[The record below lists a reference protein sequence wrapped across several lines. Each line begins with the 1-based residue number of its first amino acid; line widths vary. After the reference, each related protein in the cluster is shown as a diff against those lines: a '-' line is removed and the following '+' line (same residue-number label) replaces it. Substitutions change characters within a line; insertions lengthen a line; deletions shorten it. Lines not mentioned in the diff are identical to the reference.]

1 MPHRIGETGRRLPP
15 PESGPPEQASGKMN
29 DRVVTQDRGV
39 PQQSDGIPGKPAD
52 RELVAYNIARADN
65 SQLVATLKNRFA
77 EDVEKLKSMQLEV
90 ALELLSARYKDS
102 SLLLQDSLE
111 RQVRHKQE
119 KQYSGSVKPVSDGSS
134 LLDKK
139 AIKQL
144 KSHEKI
150 IRKVMAKNGFQIS
163 KKAFAQGMV
172 KKLGEHKW
180 STITRQFSLG
190 DGPGK
195 FNVTQ
200 HSVPASKIGH
210 ELLSASYRGHDIFPH
225 SYRNKPV
232 VSHAIRQKKHAT
244 NLYVS
249 KTSLE
254 APGGIDKLTIVRHGI
269 NSAYGLNESEGRHE
283 ASVNRAREVIIA
295 ALATQPDRFKRA
307 LDGERVSLTMTSSSL
322 LTPDRFRKIV
332 DPLSDEKTM
341 LADQQKAFN
350 TLRSESPLTLE
361 VKDSDGQIKT
371 ITVDLHLVPFNF
383 GVNKFAVGNK
393 VLQSIGGWGTSDALN
408 RDGIEQLLGDPKSE
422 NELTGIVGQWLQD
435 HRDDE
440 NAPIVR
446 ELGRQIKAI
455 FNARGHHTA
464 KGGAYKLPARV
475 IVLTSLIGGVPCT
488 NCKSG
493 KDRTSMAVAA
503 SEALFAY
510 LKMNGRVPDW
520 RSVGST
526 ESELFRTLCLN
537 GGHHEIQRRNVGASG
552 FKVQPEILRAYG
564 MTKADVSLVMGLS
577 GSISS

>member
-1 MPHRIGETGRRLPP
+1 MPHRVGETGRRLTP
-15 PESGPPEQASGKMN
+15 PESGQPEQASGKMN
-29 DRVVTQDRGV
+29 DRVVTQGRGV
-39 PQQSDGIPGKPAD
+39 PQQSDGIHGIPTE
-52 RELVAYNIARADN
+52 RELEAYNIVRADN
-65 SQLVATLKNRFA
+65 SQLVARLKNRFT
-77 EDVEKLKSMQLEV
+77 EDVEKLKTMQLEV
-90 ALELLSARYKDS
+90 AVKLLSARYKGL
-102 SLLLQDSLE
+102 SLLLQDSLA
-111 RQVRHKQE
+111 RQVRNKQE
-119 KQYSGSVKPVSDGSS
+119 KQYSGSVKLVSDGGS

-144 KSHEKI
+144 KSHQKT
-150 IRKVMAKNGFQIS
+150 IRKVIARNGFQIS

-172 KKLGEHKW
+172 EKLGEQKW
-180 STITRQFSLG
+180 STITRQFRLG
-190 DGPGK
+190 GVRKK

-200 HSVPASKIGH
+200 YSVPASKIGH
-210 ELLSASYRGHDIFPH
+210 ELLSPSYQGHDIFPH
-225 SYRNKPV
+225 SYENKPV
-232 VSHAIRQKKHAT
+232 VSHAIRQKEHAT

-249 KTSLE
+249 ETNLN
-254 APGGIDKLTIVRHGI
+254 APDSIDKLTIVRHGI
-269 NSAYGLNESEGRHE
+269 NSAYGLKESEGRHE

-322 LTPDRFRKIV
+322 VTPDRFRKIV
-332 DPLSDEKTM
+332 DPLNDEKTM

-361 VKDSDGQIKT
+361 VKDSNGQIKT
-371 ITVDLHLVPFNF
+371 ITVDLQLVPFNF
-383 GVNKFAVGNK
+383 GVNKLAVGNK
-393 VLQSIGGWGTSDALN
+393 VLESIGGWGTSDALN

-435 HRDDE
+435 HSDDD

-446 ELGRQIKAI
+446 ELGQQIKAI

-464 KGGAYKLPARV
+464 RGGAYKLPARV

-503 SEALFAY
+503 SEALFTY

-520 RSVGST
+520 RSVGAS

-564 MTKADVSLVMGLS
+564 MSKEDISLVMGLS
-577 GSISS
+577 DSISS

>member
-1 MPHRIGETGRRLPP
+1 MPHRIGETGRSLTP
-15 PESGPPEQASGKMN
+15 PESGQPELASGKMN
-29 DRVVTQDRGV
+29 DRVVRQGPGV
-39 PQQSDGIPGKPAD
+39 PQQSDSKPGKPAD
-52 RELVAYNIARADN
+52 RELEAYDIARADN
-65 SQLVATLKNRFA
+65 SQLVAKLKKRFT
-77 EDVEKLKSMQLEV
+77 EDVKKLKTMQLEV
-90 ALELLSARYKDS
+90 ASELLRDRYKDS
-102 SLLLQDSLE
+102 SLLLQDSLA
-111 RQVRHKQE
+111 RQVRNKLE
-119 KQYSGSVKPVSDGSS
+119 KQHSGSVKLVSDGSS

-144 KSHEKI
+144 KIHEKI
-150 IRKVMAKNGFQIS
+150 IRKVLARNGFKIS
-163 KKAFAQGMV
+163 KKAFAQGIV
-172 KKLGEHKW
+172 KKLGEHEW
-180 STITRQFSLG
+180 STISRQFHLG
-190 DGPGK
+190 GGGKK
-195 FNVTQ
+195 FNVSQ
-200 HSVPASKIGH
+200 HSTPASKIGH
-210 ELLSASYRGHDIFPH
+210 ELLSPSYQEHDIFPH
-225 SYRNKPV
+225 SYENKPV
-232 VSHAIRQKKHAT
+232 VSHAVMQKEHAT

-249 KTSLE
+249 ETNLE
-254 APGGIDKLTIVRHGI
+254 ASGSIDKLTIVRHGI
-269 NSAYGLNESEGRHE
+269 NSAYGLKESEGRHD

-322 LTPDRFRKIV
+322 VTPDRFRKVIV
-332 DPLSDEKTM
+332 PQHDEKTM

-361 VKDSDGQIKT
+361 VRDSNGQIKT

-393 VLQSIGGWGTSDALN
+393 VLESIGGWGTSDALN

-422 NELTGIVGQWLQD
+422 DELTGIVGQWLQEHSED
-435 HRDDE
+435 A

-446 ELGRQIKAI
+446 QLGRQIKEI

-503 SEALFAY
+503 SEALFTY
-510 LKMNGRVPDW
+510 LKMYGRVPDW
-520 RSVGST
+520 RSVGAT

-564 MTKADVSLVMGLS
+564 MSKEDVSLVMGLS
-577 GSISS
+577 DSVPG

>member
-1 MPHRIGETGRRLPP
+1 MPRRTEEAGRRLTT
-15 PESGPPEQASGKMN
+15 PESGQPELASGKMN
-29 DRVVTQDRGV
+29 DRVVTQGPGV

-52 RELVAYNIARADN
+52 RELEAYDIARADN
-65 SQLVATLKNRFA
+65 SQLVATLKKRFT
-77 EDVEKLKSMQLEV
+77 EDVEKLKTMQLEV
-90 ALELLSARYKDS
+90 ASELLSARYKDS
-102 SLLLQDSLE
+102 SLLLQDSLA
-111 RQVRHKQE
+111 RQVRNKQE
-119 KQYSGSVKPVSDGSS
+119 KQYSGSVKLVSDGSS

-144 KSHEKI
+144 KCHEKI
-150 IRKVMAKNGFQIS
+150 IRKILARNGFKIS
-163 KKAFAQGMV
+163 KKAFAQGIV
-172 KKLGEHKW
+172 KRLGEHEW
-180 STITRQFSLG
+180 STITRHFHLG
-190 DGPGK
+190 GGGKK
-195 FNVTQ
+195 FNVSQ
-200 HSVPASKIGH
+200 HSTPASKIGH
-210 ELLSASYRGHDIFPH
+210 ALLSPSYQGHDIFPH
-225 SYRNKPV
+225 SYDNKPV
-232 VSHAIRQKKHAT
+232 VSHAVMQKEHAT

-249 KTSLE
+249 ETNLK
-254 APGGIDKLTIVRHGI
+254 APNSIDKLTIVRHGI
-269 NSAYGLNESEGRHE
+269 NSAYGLKESEGRHE
-283 ASVNRAREVIIA
+283 ASVNRAREVIVA

-322 LTPDRFRKIV
+322 VTPDCFRKV
-332 DPLSDEKTM
+332 VMPQHDEKTM

-361 VKDSDGQIKT
+361 VRDSNDQIKT
-371 ITVDLHLVPFNF
+371 ITVDLQLVPFNF

-393 VLQSIGGWGTSDALN
+393 VLESIGGWGTSDALN

-422 NELTGIVGQWLQD
+422 DELTGIVGQWLQEHSED
-435 HRDDE
+435 V

-446 ELGRQIKAI
+446 ELGRQIKEI

-503 SEALFAY
+503 SEALFTY

-520 RSVGST
+520 RSVGAT
-526 ESELFRTLCLN
+526 ESELIRTLCLN

-564 MTKADVSLVMGLS
+564 MSKEDVSLVMGLS
-577 GSISS
+577 DSVPG

>member
-1 MPHRIGETGRRLPP
+1 MPHRIGETGRQLTP
-15 PESGPPEQASGKMN
+15 PESGHPELASGKMN
-29 DRVVTQDRGV
+29 DRVVRQGPGV

-52 RELVAYNIARADN
+52 RELEAYDIARADN
-65 SQLVATLKNRFA
+65 SQLVAKLKKRFT
-77 EDVEKLKSMQLEV
+77 EDVKKLKTMQLEV
-90 ALELLSARYKDS
+90 ASELLRARYKDS
-102 SLLLQDSLE
+102 SLLLQDSLA
-111 RQVRHKQE
+111 RQVRNKLE
-119 KQYSGSVKPVSDGSS
+119 KQHSGSVKLVSDGSS

-144 KSHEKI
+144 KIHEKI
-150 IRKVMAKNGFQIS
+150 IRKVLARNGFKIS
-163 KKAFAQGMV
+163 KKAFAQGIV
-172 KKLGEHKW
+172 KKLGEHEW
-180 STITRQFSLG
+180 STISRQFHLG
-190 DGPGK
+190 GGGKK
-195 FNVTQ
+195 FNVSQ
-200 HSVPASKIGH
+200 HSTPASKIGH
-210 ELLSASYRGHDIFPH
+210 ELLSPSYQEHDIFPH
-225 SYRNKPV
+225 SYENKPV
-232 VSHAIRQKKHAT
+232 VSHAVMQKEHAT

-249 KTSLE
+249 ETNLE
-254 APGGIDKLTIVRHGI
+254 ASGSIDKLTIVRHGI
-269 NSAYGLNESEGRHE
+269 NSAYGLKESEGRHD

-322 LTPDRFRKIV
+322 VTPDRFRKVIV
-332 DPLSDEKTM
+332 PQHDEKTM

-361 VKDSDGQIKT
+361 VRDSNGQIKT

-393 VLQSIGGWGTSDALN
+393 VLESIGGWGTSDALN

-422 NELTGIVGQWLQD
+422 DELTGIVGQWLQEHSED
-435 HRDDE
+435 A

-446 ELGRQIKAI
+446 QLGRQIKEI

-503 SEALFAY
+503 SEALFTY

-520 RSVGST
+520 RSVGAT

-564 MTKADVSLVMGLS
+564 MSKEDVSLVMGLS
-577 GSISS
+577 DSVPG